1 MKSSFPFRF
10 PPRQKTEAKRQT
22 AKEHEKC
29 RLELYFDQKRVFLYF
44 IFLVDFKHWR
54 KHKKIPKK
62 QGLSQEDFAKETN
75 VKYITLTKIEIG
87 AILLKAIGSG
97 FSKNRQG
104 T

>member
-1 MKSSFPFRF
+1 
-10 PPRQKTEAKRQT
+10 
-22 AKEHEKC
+22 
-29 RLELYFDQKRVFLYF
+29 LL
-44 IFLVDFKHWR
+44 DFKHWR

-62 QGLSQEDFAKETN
+62 QILSQEDFAKKSG

-87 AILLKAIGSG
+87 VILLKAIGFD